1 MVYGLMEDEAK
12 SVGQQNLRGG
22 RECNFR
28 PVENSFFMKLSSTN
42 LELRSSD
49 DKQCHLLE
57 NNSTT
62 TLMTSQ
68 SEVNESIDNC
78 HSLATTPVPG
88 QTSDMSENVLLNS
101 SQTYPSYNLIYKE
114 KLAKINAENRRGV
127 PKGVHH
133 CTTGG
138 TTPPNDF
145 KHPRLYNKLS
155 LRKVQKEEDNISMKG
170 GVRKKMKKERK
181 CANPAE
187 SFRTKFLKKGEKCA
201 LDQSQKS
208 LVDFWG
214 PERKKKVGLNLDREN
229 GAGAEENG
237 SILAEKI
244 GENHR

>member
-114 KLAKINAENRRGV
+114 KLAKINAENRRGL
-127 PKGVHH
+127 PKGGHS
-133 CTTGG
+133 CPSGG
-138 TTPPNDF
+138 ITPPKDL
-145 KHPRLYNKLS
+145 KHMRQPRKES
-155 LRKVQKEEDNISMKG
+155 LKEAEKKEKEKISMKG
-170 GVRKKMKKERK
+170 SVRKRMKQEKK
-181 CANPAE
+181 YVHPVKK
-187 SFRTKFLKKGEKCA
+187 FRTQILKGKG
-201 LDQSQKS
+201 
-208 LVDFWG
+208 
-214 PERKKKVGLNLDREN
+214 NL
-229 GAGAEENG
+229 A
-237 SILAEKI
+237 
-244 GENHR
+244 